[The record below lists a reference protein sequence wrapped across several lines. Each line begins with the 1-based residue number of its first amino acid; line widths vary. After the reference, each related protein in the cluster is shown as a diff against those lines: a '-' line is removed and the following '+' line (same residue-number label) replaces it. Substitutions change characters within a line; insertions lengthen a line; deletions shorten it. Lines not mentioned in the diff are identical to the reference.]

1 MIILYLGEKYKLLSI
16 GSLSI
21 YLVPIYLLAQV
32 LYGQSTIF
40 LRFTNKIKFM
50 NIVTAINPYLFII
63 FILITFQLFNGLK
76 LDLIFLSNIFSMTII
91 GSIVF
96 YLIRKEIKVKVSI
109 PSFSSIKEDMILG
122 LPLALSFLVE
132 TIIIIGDRYII
143 ALFLTIKEVGSYTSA
158 YTIGGIIIVVAK
170 VFNVIIPPFISKKI
184 DNGEKKE
191 CINVLNTSLRVYLI
205 VAIPFAFGSF
215 ILAKDILQIIA
226 NQDIAHQAWLVIP
239 IIAFA
244 TIFFGVNIILGCI
257 LFIEKKTKIL
267 FKINFYIAILN
278 LILNLFLISI
288 FRNIEA
294 AAFSTLISYFI
305 GTFATLK
312 YLEKDWTYK
321 INKKFIIYLIL
332 LSLVMFTVT
341 FLFKNL
347 IIFESLF
354 INVVFLVFLGGIQ
367 YLFLL
372 ILFKKLIIE
381 EYNLVKK
388 YIFD

>member
-257 LFIEKKTKIL
+257 LFIEKKQK
-267 FKINFYIAILN
+267 FC
-278 LILNLFLISI
+278 
-288 FRNIEA
+288 
-294 AAFSTLISYFI
+294 
-305 GTFATLK
+305 LK
-312 YLEKDWTYK
+312 
-321 INKKFIIYLIL
+321 
-332 LSLVMFTVT
+332 
-341 FLFKNL
+341 
-347 IIFESLF
+347 
-354 INVVFLVFLGGIQ
+354 
-367 YLFLL
+367 
-372 ILFKKLIIE
+372 
-381 EYNLVKK
+381 
-388 YIFD
+388 